1 MRRIPNRSVGLINND
16 MQKKNT
22 TDLTVSLQDAAV
34 QLDSRI
40 IWDDANVNVE
50 QGEFVAV
57 VGPNGSGKSTLLR
70 VLLGLQY
77 LSKGHVKVLGE
88 TPHRGNKLIGYV
100 PQRRTFEPD
109 MPIRGRDLV
118 MMGLEGLRWGF
129 ALPGP
134 AQHRQQT
141 LVDEILQS
149 VEALKYA
156 DRPIGQLSGG
166 EQQRFILAQALI
178 GKPRLLLL
186 DEPLANLDLR
196 NQIAIPQLVAKLA
209 SADST
214 TVLLVTHDINPLLPV
229 VDKVIYIAKGNM
241 VIGKP
246 EEVITTE
253 TLSRL
258 YEAPVEVVRD
268 SNGRLFVVG
277 LEQEVAHPHE
287 H

>member
-1 MRRIPNRSVGLINND
+1 M
-16 MQKKNT
+16 K
-22 TDLTVSLQDAAV
+22 
-34 QLDSRI
+34 
-40 IWDDANVNVE
+40 
-50 QGEFVAV
+50 
-57 VGPNGSGKSTLLR
+57 
-70 VLLGLQY
+70 
-77 LSKGHVKVLGE
+77 
-88 TPHRGNKLIGYV
+88 
-100 PQRRTFEPD
+100 
-109 MPIRGRDLV
+109 
-118 MMGLEGLRWGF
+118 
-129 ALPGP
+129 
-134 AQHRQQT
+134 
-141 LVDEILQS
+141 
-149 VEALKYA
+149 
-156 DRPIGQLSGG
+156 
-166 EQQRFILAQALI
+166 
-178 GKPRLLLL
+178 
-186 DEPLANLDLR
+186 LDLR

-246 EEVITTE
+246 EQVITTE

>member
-1 MRRIPNRSVGLINND
+1 
-16 MQKKNT
+16 
-22 TDLTVSLQDAAV
+22 
-34 QLDSRI
+34 
-40 IWDDANVNVE
+40 
-50 QGEFVAV
+50 
-57 VGPNGSGKSTLLR
+57 
-70 VLLGLQY
+70 
-77 LSKGHVKVLGE
+77 
-88 TPHRGNKLIGYV
+88 
-100 PQRRTFEPD
+100 
-109 MPIRGRDLV
+109 
-118 MMGLEGLRWGF
+118 
-129 ALPGP
+129 
-134 AQHRQQT
+134 
-141 LVDEILQS
+141 
-149 VEALKYA
+149 
-156 DRPIGQLSGG
+156 
-166 EQQRFILAQALI
+166 
-178 GKPRLLLL
+178 LLLL

-246 EEVITTE
+246 EQVITTE

>member
-1 MRRIPNRSVGLINND
+1 MISESRVGKTD
-16 MQKKNT
+16 MTSEGKNVG
-22 TDLTVSLQDAAV
+22 LTVSLQDAAV
-34 QLDSRI
+34 QLENRM
-40 IWDDANVNVE
+40 IWDNANINVE
-50 QGEFVAV
+50 QGEFIAV

-70 VLLGLQY
+70 VLLGLQH
-77 LSKGHVKVLGE
+77 LSKGHVQVLGE
-88 TPHRGNKLIGYV
+88 TPHRGNQAIGYV
-100 PQRRTFEPD
+100 PQRRSFD
-109 MPIRGRDLV
+109 SDVPIRGRDLV
-118 MMGLEGLRWGF
+118 MFGLEGLLWGF
-129 ALPGP
+129 ALSRPSQRRR
-134 AQHRQQT
+134 QHLVEET
-141 LVDEILQS
+141 LIS
-149 VEALKYA
+149 VEAVAYA
-156 DRPIGQLSGG
+156 NRPVGKLSGG
-166 EQQRFILAQALI
+166 EQQRLVLAQALI

-209 SADST
+209 RANCT

-229 VDKVIYIAKGNM
+229 VNRVIYIAKGNI

-258 YEAPVEVVRD
+258 YDAPVEVVRD

-287 H
+287 D

>member
-1 MRRIPNRSVGLINND
+1 MISESRVGKTD
-16 MQKKNT
+16 MTSEGKNVG
-22 TDLTVSLQDAAV
+22 LTVSLQDAAV
-34 QLDSRI
+34 QLENRM
-40 IWDDANVNVE
+40 IWDNANINVE
-50 QGEFVAV
+50 QGEFIAV

-70 VLLGLQY
+70 VLLGLQH
-77 LSKGHVKVLGE
+77 LSKGHVQVLGE
-88 TPHRGNKLIGYV
+88 TPHRGNQAIGYV
-100 PQRRTFEPD
+100 PQRRSFDPD
-109 MPIRGRDLV
+109 VPIRGRDLV
-118 MMGLEGLRWGF
+118 MFGLEGLLWGF
-129 ALPGP
+129 ALSRPSQRRR
-134 AQHRQQT
+134 QHLVEET
-141 LVDEILQS
+141 LIS
-149 VEALKYA
+149 VEAVAYA
-156 DRPIGQLSGG
+156 NRPVGKLSGG
-166 EQQRFILAQALI
+166 EQQRLVLAQALI

-209 SADST
+209 RANCT

-229 VDKVIYIAKGNM
+229 VNRVIYIAKGNI

-258 YEAPVEVVRD
+258 YDAPVEVVRD

-287 H
+287 D

>member
-1 MRRIPNRSVGLINND
+1 

-22 TDLTVSLQDAAV
+22 TDLTVSLQNAAV

-40 IWDDANVNVE
+40 IWDNANVNVE

-77 LSKGHVKVLGE
+77 LSKGHVQVLGE

-134 AQHRQQT
+134 GQHRQQK
-141 LVDEILQS
+141 LVNEILQS

-229 VDKVIYIAKGNM
+229 VDKVVYIAKGNM

-246 EEVITTE
+246 QEVITTE

-258 YEAPVEVVRD
+258 YEAPVEVVHD